1 MPKKDAYGKEFRD
14 LEALVG
20 ACNENGSLVPGH
32 EPLKAELAAAVE
44 KTRTLKLQQESL
56 DGNRLAV
63 TDRFLDALEEAQ
75 GQQRKLR
82 GFIISVLGADSP
94 LLPLFGIAPKKVPN
108 PNNRR
113 RTKRKAK
120 PAPAPTPVPEEPTT
134 KLPETAKPAA

>member
-1 MPKKDAYGKEFRD
+1 MPKKDAYGKDFRD

-20 ACNENGSLVPGH
+20 SCNENGSLVPGH
-32 EPLKAELAAAVE
+32 EPLKAELVASLDKA
-44 KTRTLKLQQESL
+44 RTLKLQQESL

-113 RTKRKAK
+113 RTKKRAK
-120 PAPAPTPVPEEPTT
+120 PETPAPTPAPEGPVS
-134 KLPETAKPAA
+134 KPPETKSAE